1 MALRPWHLGGGS
13 PLMPEVMAGARGL
26 VSSLEL
32 IIHKAEA
39 QSCGETDFWHS
50 IACS

>member
-1 MALRPWHLGGGS
+1 M
-13 PLMPEVMAGARGL
+13 GL

-39 QSCGETDFWHS
+39 QSCGETDSCHS
-50 IACS
+50 TDALNQPVDEFGLVQI